1 MNQSTYETHIVDPL
15 LPFIF
20 HTDTTT
26 SYTHDPGNWHGNLE
40 LLCCISGAG
49 EVKLNSSSYPISSGD
64 IVVINPDVLHAS
76 YSEEQVVYHCLIIDE
91 SFCQA
96 NGLEAGQL
104 QFDQLFRDD
113 AMAQAFERLVQLY
126 LQLRNDR
133 QLDTILHIRHEVL
146 GILCALYSGHRSQQ
160 TPKENFRAT
169 QRVKSVV
176 NYIRQNI
183 AAAFTLEELA
193 ERVGISKFHLTRE
206 FRATTGLTV
215 FAFINLCRCTEAKRM
230 IEEGTSVSDAAIS
243 CGFENLSYFTRTFK
257 KQFGEVPSS
266 FLKQKKDG
274 T

>member
-1 MNQSTYETHIVDPL
+1 MKKTIYETHIVDTL

-76 YSEEQVVYHCLIIDE
+76 CSEEQVVYHCLIIDD
-91 SFCQA
+91 SFCQS
-96 NGLEAGQL
+96 NGLEVGQL
-104 QFDQLFRDD
+104 QFEQLFRDE
-113 AMAQAFERLVQLY
+113 AMARSFERLAVFYSKL
-126 LQLRNDR
+126 NEDR
-133 QLDTILHIRHEVL
+133 KLETILQIRHEVL
-146 GILCALYSGHRSQQ
+146 GILCDLYSHHRSLQM
-160 TPKENFRAT
+160 PKENFRAA

-176 NYIRQNI
+176 NYIRQNV

-193 ERVGISKFHLTRE
+193 ERVGVSKFHLSRE
-206 FRATTGLTV
+206 FRETTGVTV
-215 FAFINLCRCTEAKRM
+215 FTFINLCRCVEAKRM

-257 KQFGEVPSS
+257 KQFGDVPSS
-266 FLKQKKDG
+266 FLKPKDG
-274 T
+274 